1 MNCIHDDNAN
11 DDADCENGIS
21 VNMIMI
27 DEIVFFLRKDN

>member
-27 DEIVFFLRKDN
+27 VKK